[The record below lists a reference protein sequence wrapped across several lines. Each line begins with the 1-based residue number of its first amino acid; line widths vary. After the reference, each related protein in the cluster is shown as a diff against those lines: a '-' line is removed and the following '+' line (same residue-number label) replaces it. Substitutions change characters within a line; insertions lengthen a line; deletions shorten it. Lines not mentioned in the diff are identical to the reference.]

1 MFWTNAVKLDI
12 ISYNERC
19 IDCYIDRSNI
29 DIGWRASGVYG
40 FSSHQQKPQTYDLIK
55 NLSQNNTH
63 ENWLMFGDFN
73 MVLNHAEKLGGRDI
87 NYTHTNLFQ
96 DTLNDCQLQ
105 DLGYHGETFTWS
117 NNQEDDHHIK
127 ERLDR
132 FCASPSWISRFPRVT
147 NYHLPSLSSDHNP
160 ILLVF
165 GSNYDSRND
174 TRGTTT
180 IKRFEHIWLHDRQ
193 SSTIIKEAWT
203 NSNEDTYTKLQHAFN
218 NVYQWGQNTYGN
230 VPRQIKEL
238 HLNIHNL
245 KNKVPTKDDIDQI
258 HQLENKLDDLLRHE
272 ETWWAQR
279 AKANWLQQGD
289 KNSTFFHY
297 KASQRKRKNK
307 INFITTHQGN
317 RVTDNNEI
325 QDAFMD
331 YFTNIF
337 TSTNPSNFAE
347 AMTGV
352 ANRVK
357 PHMHDVLNKDF
368 TTEEISHAV
377 HQLKGNSAPGPDGL
391 SAKFFHNYWDI
402 IGGDITN
409 SALNILN
416 NGGNPEPF
424 NNTFICLIPKNNNPC
439 TPADFRPIALCN
451 VMLKIITKTIANR
464 IKLVLNDIISPQ
476 QSAFLPGRLITDN
489 TLIAYET
496 FHYLKSLILESMAM
510 LVLNWTWLKLT
521 TELSG
526 FS

>member
-258 HQLENKLDDLLRHE
+258 H
-272 ETWWAQR
+272 
-279 AKANWLQQGD
+279 
-289 KNSTFFHY
+289 
-297 KASQRKRKNK
+297 
-307 INFITTHQGN
+307 
-317 RVTDNNEI
+317 
-325 QDAFMD
+325 
-331 YFTNIF
+331 
-337 TSTNPSNFAE
+337 
-347 AMTGV
+347 
-352 ANRVK
+352 
-357 PHMHDVLNKDF
+357 
-368 TTEEISHAV
+368 
-377 HQLKGNSAPGPDGL
+377 
-391 SAKFFHNYWDI
+391 
-402 IGGDITN
+402 
-409 SALNILN
+409 
-416 NGGNPEPF
+416 
-424 NNTFICLIPKNNNPC
+424 
-439 TPADFRPIALCN
+439 
-451 VMLKIITKTIANR
+451 
-464 IKLVLNDIISPQ
+464 
-476 QSAFLPGRLITDN
+476 
-489 TLIAYET
+489 
-496 FHYLKSLILESMAM
+496 
-510 LVLNWTWLKLT
+510 
-521 TELSG
+521 
-526 FS
+526 